1 MSRNIKFDYKF
12 GVKLIKST
20 LNKLPN
26 GSGVYK
32 FINIYNEILYIGK
45 AKNLKKRVSSYT
57 NLSKQSNR
65 IKLLI
70 SSLKKIDFIK
80 THTESDSLILEN
92 NLIKKFKPRFN
103 IRLIDDKSYP
113 YILISTSKEW
123 PQIRK
128 YRGKINKKNSFFGPF
143 SSSNSVDN
151 ILKQI
156 EAAFLLRNCS
166 DRTFSLRKR
175 PCIKYQIKRC
185 SAPCVNFISKEKYG
199 KLVKEAVDFL
209 KGKNVDYKKNL
220 IKEME
225 AESKLQNY
233 EKAASLRD
241 RIKALSKITNERYSD
256 INSDEDFDII
266 FIKDK
271 YEMIAIQVFS
281 FRKGKNLGNKSFLF
295 SDLIFD
301 KTHEILEQFIMF
313 FYSQNTVPKEIFVNE
328 KLKNIDLFKNL
339 LSKNT
344 NFKVKIK
351 LPLRG
356 KKRELMKIVENN
368 VDVVLNKRVSAKEK
382 EKSILNEI
390 KTILSLNKN
399 PNRIEVYD
407 NSHLNGT
414 NPTGAMVTYEDL
426 LFQKNSYRKF
436 NIKTSKERVND
447 DYYMMRQVFERRF
460 KFDKEW
466 KKKIPDLIIID
477 GGRGHLN
484 IVKKVLENFK
494 INDLDIIAISK
505 GVNRNNGDE
514 TIHTNE
520 KSINFDK
527 RSQNLF
533 FLQRLR
539 DEAHRFAVSSTKSRH
554 EKSLKNSIFDK
565 IEGLGKKTK
574 SNLLSYFGSIDN
586 IKTASIG
593 DLKKVPNIGTKMAR
607 KLYYEFNRNV

>member
-1 MSRNIKFDYKF
+1 MSKNINFDYKF

-209 KGKNVDYKKNL
+209 KGKNFDYKKNL

-328 KLKNIDLFKNL
+328 KLKNIDLLKKL
-339 LSKNT
+339 LSENT

-466 KKKIPDLIIID
+466 KRKIPDLIIID

-593 DLKKVPNIGTKMAR
+593 DLKKVPNIGTKMAK

>member
-166 DRTFSLRKR
+166 DRMFSLRKR

-266 FIKDK
+266 FIKEK

>member
-1 MSRNIKFDYKF
+1 MSKDIKFDYNF
-12 GVKLIKST
+12 GVKLIKNT

-32 FINIYNEILYIGK
+32 FINSYNEILYIGK

-57 NLSKQSNR
+57 NLSKHSNR

-143 SSSNSVDN
+143 SSSYSVDN

-166 DRTFSLRKR
+166 DRMFSLRKR

-185 SAPCVNFISKEKYG
+185 SAPCVDFISKEKYG
-199 KLVKEAVDFL
+199 KLVKEAVNFL

-225 AESKLQNY
+225 VESKLQNY

-301 KTHEILEQFIMF
+301 KTYEILEQFIMF

-328 KLKNIDLFKNL
+328 RLKNIDLFKNL
-339 LSKNT
+339 LSKNI
-344 NFKVKIK
+344 NYKVKIK
-351 LPLRG
+351 IPLKG

-368 VDVVLNKRVSAKEK
+368 IDVVLNKRVSAKEK

-399 PNRIEVYD
+399 PNRIEIYD

-447 DYYMMRQVFERRF
+447 DYYMMKQVFERRF

-484 IVKKVLENFK
+484 TVKKVLENFK
-494 INDLDIIAISK
+494 INHLDIIAISK
-505 GVNRNNGDE
+505 GINRNNGDE
-514 TIHTNE
+514 TIHTYE

-607 KLYYEFNRNV
+607 KLYYEFNKNV

>member
-1 MSRNIKFDYKF
+1 MSKNIQFDYNF
-12 GVKLIKST
+12 GVKLIRNT

-32 FINIYNEILYIGK
+32 FKNLYNEILYIGK

-57 NLSKQSNR
+57 NLSKHSNR

-70 SSLKKIDFIK
+70 SSVKKIDFIK

-113 YILISTSKEW
+113 YILISTSKDW

-143 SSSNSVDN
+143 SSANSVDN

-166 DRTFSLRKR
+166 DRMFSLRKR

-185 SAPCVNFISKEKYG
+185 SAPCVGLISKEKYEG
-199 KLVKEAVDFL
+199 LVKEAVNFL
-209 KGKNVDYKKNL
+209 KGKNIDYKKNL

-225 AESKLQNY
+225 IESKLQNY

-271 YEMIAIQVFS
+271 YEMVAIQVFS

-301 KTHEILEQFIMF
+301 KAYEILEQFIMF
-313 FYSQNTVPKEIFVNE
+313 FYSQNTVPKEIFLNE

-344 NFKVKIK
+344 NYKVRIK
-351 LPLRG
+351 LPLKG
-356 KKRELMKIVENN
+356 KKKELMEMVENN
-368 VDVVLNKRVSAKEK
+368 VDVVLNKRVSAKKK
-382 EKSILNEI
+382 EESILYEI
-390 KTILSLNKN
+390 KNTLNLSKD
-399 PNRIEVYD
+399 PNRIEIYD

-436 NIKTSKERVND
+436 NIKTTKGKVND
-447 DYYMMRQVFERRF
+447 DYFMMRQVFERRF
-460 KFDKEW
+460 KFDKDW
-466 KKKIPDLIIID
+466 KRKIPDLIIID

-484 IVKKVLENFK
+484 TVKKILEKLK
-494 INDLDIIAISK
+494 IHDLDIIAISK
-505 GVNRNNGDE
+505 GVNRNKGE
-514 TIHTNE
+514 ESVHTNE
-520 KSINFDK
+520 KSIKFDR
-527 RSQNLF
+527 RSENLF

-539 DEAHRFAVSSTKSRH
+539 DEAHRFAISSTKLRH
-554 EKSLKNSIFDK
+554 TKSLKTSVFDK
-565 IEGLGKKTK
+565 IEGLGTKTK

>member
-1 MSRNIKFDYKF
+1 MSKEIKFDYNF
-12 GVKLIKST
+12 GVKLIKNT

-32 FINIYNEILYIGK
+32 FINSYNEILYIGK

-57 NLSKQSNR
+57 NISKHSNR

-70 SSLKKIDFIK
+70 SSIKKIDFIK

-92 NLIKKFKPRFN
+92 NLIKKFKPKFN

-166 DRTFSLRKR
+166 DRMFSLRKR

-185 SAPCVNFISKEKYG
+185 SAPCVNLITKEKYG
-199 KLVKEAVDFL
+199 ELVKEAVDFL
-209 KGKNVDYKKNL
+209 KGKNVNYKKNL

-225 AESKLQNY
+225 VESKLQNY

-241 RIKALSKITNERYSD
+241 RIKALSKVTNERYSD

-271 YEMIAIQVFS
+271 YEMVAIQVFS

-301 KTHEILEQFIMF
+301 KAHEILEQFIMF
-313 FYSQNTVPKEIFVNE
+313 FYSQNTVPKEIFINE
-328 KLKNIDLFKNL
+328 KLKNITLFRNL

-344 NFKVKIK
+344 NYKVKIK
-351 LPLRG
+351 VPLKG
-356 KKRELMKIVENN
+356 KKKELMKIVENN
-368 VDVVLNKRVSAKEK
+368 VDVALDKRVSAKEK
-382 EKSILNEI
+382 ESSTLHTVKKVL
-390 KTILSLNKN
+390 KLNKV

-414 NPTGAMVTYEDL
+414 NPTGAMITYEDL

-436 NIKTSKERVND
+436 NIKTSKEKVND
-447 DYYMMRQVFERRF
+447 DYFMMRQVFERRF

-466 KKKIPDLIIID
+466 KRKIPDLIIID

-484 IVKKVLENFK
+484 TVKKVLENLK
-494 INDLDIIAISK
+494 IDDLDIISISK
-505 GVNRNNGDE
+505 GINRNNGDE

-520 KSINFDK
+520 KSIKFGR
-527 RSQNLF
+527 RSENLF

-539 DEAHRFAVSSTKSRH
+539 DEAHRFAVSCVKLRH
-554 EKSLKNSIFDK
+554 EKSFKTSIFDK

-574 SNLLSYFGSIDN
+574 SNLLSHFGSIDN

-593 DLKKVPNIGTKMAR
+593 DLKKVPNIGIKMAR

>member
-1 MSRNIKFDYKF
+1 M
-12 GVKLIKST
+12 
-20 LNKLPN
+20 
-26 GSGVYK
+26 
-32 FINIYNEILYIGK
+32 
-45 AKNLKKRVSSYT
+45 
-57 NLSKQSNR
+57 
-65 IKLLI
+65 
-70 SSLKKIDFIK
+70 
-80 THTESDSLILEN
+80 
-92 NLIKKFKPRFN
+92 
-103 IRLIDDKSYP
+103 
-113 YILISTSKEW
+113 
-123 PQIRK
+123 
-128 YRGKINKKNSFFGPF
+128 
-143 SSSNSVDN
+143 
-151 ILKQI
+151 
-156 EAAFLLRNCS
+156 
-166 DRTFSLRKR
+166 FSLRKR

-185 SAPCVNFISKEKYG
+185 SAPCVDLISKEKYDG
-199 KLVKEAVDFL
+199 LVKEAVNFL
-209 KGKNVDYKKNL
+209 KGKNIDYKKNL

-225 AESKLQNY
+225 TESKLQNY

-271 YEMIAIQVFS
+271 YEMVAIQVFS

-301 KTHEILEQFIMF
+301 KAYEILEQFIMF

-344 NFKVKIK
+344 NYTVRIK
-351 LPLRG
+351 LPLKG
-356 KKRELMKIVENN
+356 KKKELMEMVENN
-368 VDVVLNKRVSAKEK
+368 VDVVLDKRVSAKKK
-382 EKSILNEI
+382 EESILFEI
-390 KTILSLNKN
+390 KNKLNLSKD
-399 PNRIEVYD
+399 PNRIEIYD

-436 NIKTSKERVND
+436 NIKTTKNKVND
-447 DYYMMRQVFERRF
+447 DYFMMRQVFERRF
-460 KFDKEW
+460 KFDKDW
-466 KKKIPDLIIID
+466 KRKIPDLIIID

-484 IVKKVLENFK
+484 TVKKILEKLK

-505 GVNRNNGDE
+505 GINRNKGDE
-514 TIHTNE
+514 SIHTNE
-520 KSINFDK
+520 KSIKFDR
-527 RSQNLF
+527 RSENLF

-539 DEAHRFAVSSTKSRH
+539 DEAHRFAVSSTKLRH
-554 EKSLKNSIFDK
+554 TKSLKTSVFDK
-565 IEGLGKKTK
+565 IEGLGTKTK

>member
-1 MSRNIKFDYKF
+1 MSKDIKFDYNY
-12 GVKLIKST
+12 GVKLIKNT

-32 FINIYNEILYIGK
+32 FINLYNEILYIGK
-45 AKNLKKRVSSYT
+45 AKNIKKRVSSYT
-57 NLSKQSNR
+57 NLSKHSNR

-92 NLIKKFKPRFN
+92 NLIKKFKPKFN

-166 DRTFSLRKR
+166 DRMFSLRKR

-185 SAPCVNFISKEKYG
+185 SAPCVDFISKEKYG

-209 KGKNVDYKKNL
+209 KGKNIDYKKNL
-220 IKEME
+220 IKEMKT
-225 AESKLQNY
+225 ESKLQNY

-256 INSDEDFDII
+256 INSEENFDII
-266 FIKDK
+266 FIKSK

-313 FYSQNTVPKEIFVNE
+313 FYSQNTIPKEIFVNE
-328 KLKNIDLFKNL
+328 RLENIDLFTNL

-344 NFKVKIK
+344 NYKVKIK
-351 LPLRG
+351 LPLQG

-368 VDVVLNKRVSAKEK
+368 VDVVLDKRISAKEK

-390 KTILSLNKN
+390 KIILNLNKD

-407 NSHLNGT
+407 NSHLSGT
-414 NPTGAMVTYEDL
+414 NPTGAMITYEDL
-426 LFQKNSYRKF
+426 SFQKNSYRKF
-436 NIKTSKERVND
+436 NIKTSKDMVND
-447 DYYMMRQVFERRF
+447 DYFMMKQVFERRF

-477 GGRGHLN
+477 GGKGHLST
-484 IVKKVLENFK
+484 VKKVLENLK
-494 INDLDIIAISK
+494 INDLNIIAISK
-505 GVNRNNGDE
+505 GINRNNGDE
-514 TIHTNE
+514 TIHTGE

-539 DEAHRFAVSSTKSRH
+539 DEAHRFAVSSSKSRH

-565 IEGLGKKTK
+565 IDGLGKKTK

>member
-1 MSRNIKFDYKF
+1 MSKDIKFDYNF

-32 FINIYNEILYIGK
+32 FINLYNEILYIGK

-57 NLSKQSNR
+57 NLSKHSNR

-166 DRTFSLRKR
+166 DRMFSLRKR

-185 SAPCVNFISKEKYG
+185 SAPCVNFISKEKYE
-199 KLVKEAVDFL
+199 KLVKEALDFL

-233 EKAASLRD
+233 EKAANLRD

-256 INSDEDFDII
+256 INSNEDFDII

-339 LSKNT
+339 LSKNI
-344 NFKVKIK
+344 NYKVKIK
-351 LPLRG
+351 LPLKG

-368 VDVVLNKRVSAKEK
+368 VDVVLNKKVSEKEK

-390 KTILSLNKN
+390 QTILSLNKN

-447 DYYMMRQVFERRF
+447 DYYMMKQVFERRF

-477 GGRGHLN
+477 GGKGHLN
-484 IVKKVLENFK
+484 TVKKVLENLK

-505 GVNRNNGDE
+505 GINRNNGDE

-527 RSQNLF
+527 RSQSLF

>member
-1 MSRNIKFDYKF
+1 MSKDIKFDYKF
-12 GVKLIKST
+12 GVKLIKSS
-20 LNKLPN
+20 LSKLPN

-32 FINIYNEILYIGK
+32 FINLYDEILYIGK

-57 NLSKQSNR
+57 NLSKHSNR

-166 DRTFSLRKR
+166 DRMFSLRKR

-185 SAPCVNFISKEKYG
+185 SAPCVDFISKEKYG

-220 IKEME
+220 IREME

-256 INSDEDFDII
+256 INSDEDFDIM

-328 KLKNIDLFKNL
+328 KLQNIDLLKNL

-344 NFKVKIK
+344 NYKVKIK
-351 LPLRG
+351 LPLKG
-356 KKRELMKIVENN
+356 KKKELMKIVENN

-382 EKSILNEI
+382 EESILNEI
-390 KTILSLNKN
+390 KTMLSLNKN

-436 NIKTSKERVND
+436 NIKTTKERIND
-447 DYYMMRQVFERRF
+447 DYYMMKQVFERRF

-466 KKKIPDLIIID
+466 KKKVPDLIIID
-477 GGRGHLN
+477 GGKGHLN
-484 IVKKVLENFK
+484 TVKKVLENLK
-494 INDLDIIAISK
+494 INEIDIIAISK
-505 GVNRNNGDE
+505 GINRNKGDE

-554 EKSLKNSIFDK
+554 EKSLKNSVFDN
-565 IEGLGKKTK
+565 IEGLGEKTK

-593 DLKKVPNIGTKMAR
+593 DLKKVPNIGNKMAR

>member
-1 MSRNIKFDYKF
+1 MSKDIKFDYNF

-32 FINIYNEILYIGK
+32 FINLYNEILYIGK

-57 NLSKQSNR
+57 NLSKHSNR

-166 DRTFSLRKR
+166 DRMFSLRKR

-199 KLVKEAVDFL
+199 KLVKEALDFL

-225 AESKLQNY
+225 AESKSQNY
-233 EKAASLRD
+233 EKAANLRD

-256 INSDEDFDII
+256 INSNEDFDII

-301 KTHEILEQFIMF
+301 RTHEVLEQFIMF

-328 KLKNIDLFKNL
+328 RLKNIDLFKNL
-339 LSKNT
+339 LSKNI
-344 NFKVKIK
+344 NYKVKIK
-351 LPLRG
+351 LPLKG

-368 VDVVLNKRVSAKEK
+368 VDVALNKRVSEKEK
-382 EKSILNEI
+382 EKSILDEI
-390 KTILSLNKN
+390 KSVLSLNKN

-447 DYYMMRQVFERRF
+447 DYYMMKQVFERRF

-477 GGRGHLN
+477 GGKGHLN
-484 IVKKVLENFK
+484 TVEKVLENLK

-505 GVNRNNGDE
+505 GINRNNGDE

-527 RSQNLF
+527 RSQSLF

>member
-1 MSRNIKFDYKF
+1 MSKNINFDYKF

-209 KGKNVDYKKNL
+209 KGKNFDYKKNL

-328 KLKNIDLFKNL
+328 KLKNIDLLKKL
-339 LSKNT
+339 LSENT

-520 KSINFDK
+520 KSLNFDK

-593 DLKKVPNIGTKMAR
+593 DLKKVPNIGTKMAK

>member
-1 MSRNIKFDYKF
+1 MSKNIKFDYKF

-166 DRTFSLRKR
+166 DRMFSLRKR

-266 FIKDK
+266 FIKEK

-593 DLKKVPNIGTKMAR
+593 DLKKVPNIGTKMAK

>member
-1 MSRNIKFDYKF
+1 MSKDIKYNYNF
-12 GVKLIKST
+12 GIKLIKST

-32 FINIYNEILYIGK
+32 FINLYNEILYIGK
-45 AKNLKKRVSSYT
+45 AKNLRKRVSSYA
-57 NLSKQSNR
+57 NLSKHSNR

-92 NLIKKFKPRFN
+92 NLIKKFKPKFN

-128 YRGKINKKNSFFGPF
+128 FRGKINKNNSFFGPF

-166 DRTFSLRKR
+166 DRMFSLRKR

-199 KLVKEAVDFL
+199 KLVQEAVDFL
-209 KGKNVDYKKNL
+209 KGKNVNYKKNL
-220 IKEME
+220 IKEMK

-233 EKAASLRD
+233 ERAASLRD

-266 FIKDK
+266 FIKEK

-301 KTHEILEQFIMF
+301 GPHEILEQFIMF
-313 FYSQNTVPKEIFVNE
+313 FYSQNTVPKQIFVNE
-328 KLKNIDLFKNL
+328 RLKNIDLFKNL

-344 NFKVKIK
+344 NYKVKIN
-351 LPLRG
+351 LPLKG

-368 VDVVLNKRVSAKEK
+368 VDVILDKRVSAKEK
-382 EKSILNEI
+382 EKTILNEI
-390 KTILSLNKN
+390 KNILSLNKD

-414 NPTGAMVTYEDL
+414 NPTGAMITYEDL

-436 NIKTSKERVND
+436 NIKSSEKRIND
-447 DYYMMRQVFERRF
+447 DYFMMRQVFERRF
-460 KFDKEW
+460 KLDKEW

-477 GGRGHLN
+477 GGKGHLN
-484 IVKKVLENFK
+484 TVKKVLENLK
-494 INDLDIIAISK
+494 INNLDIIAISK
-505 GVNRNNGDE
+505 GVNRNRGDE

-539 DEAHRFAVSSTKSRH
+539 DEAHRFAVSSLKSRH
-554 EKSLKNSIFDK
+554 KKSLKNSVFDK
-565 IEGLGKKTK
+565 IKGLGKKTK

-607 KLYYEFNRNV
+607 KLYYEFNSNV